1 MASWTKGTGGIMTF
15 SPTWDQF
22 KDFQAFI
29 AYMESQGAHRCG
41 VAKVLACMQDT
52 LSCDVCVCLCI

>member
-1 MASWTKGTGGIMTF
+1 MTF
-15 SPTWDQF
+15 TPTWEQF

-41 VAKVLACMQDT
+41 VAKVQCSVFSQRGHT
-52 LSCDVCVCLCI
+52 VHVCV